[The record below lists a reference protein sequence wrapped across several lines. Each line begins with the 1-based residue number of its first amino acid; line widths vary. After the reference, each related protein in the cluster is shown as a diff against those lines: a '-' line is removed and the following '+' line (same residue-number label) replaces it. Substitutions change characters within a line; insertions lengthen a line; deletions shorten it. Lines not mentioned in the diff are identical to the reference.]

1 MFKRVN
7 TKRKKSVKTTVLG
20 VRLNDYQREKL
31 KEHGNEADIVRIL
44 VDELIEGK
52 ISISH
57 GRVVIPEEV
66 DLTAYRKI
74 AEKKRMSLQG
84 LLDAIAEQI

>member
-1 MFKRVN
+1 M
-7 TKRKKSVKTTVLG
+7 KTTVLG

-66 DLTAYRKI
+66 DLTAYKKI

>member
-1 MFKRVN
+1 M
-7 TKRKKSVKTTVLG
+7 LG

>member
-1 MFKRVN
+1 M
-7 TKRKKSVKTTVLG
+7 KTTVLG